1 MICLRNVVGC
11 LNGAYF
17 HVCGLKVFTSHD
29 CCDFILSLVMFSRL
43 PTNKPVCDQDLIT
56 VISRSRLLDYVTKP
70 HLRSIEDLSCL
81 AIRTRLS
88 KLNLILAKDGV
99 GVQCC
104 RKHSFIGGNYSNV
117 R

>member
-17 HVCGLKVFTSHD
+17 HVCGSKVFTSHD
-29 CCDFILSLVMFSRL
+29 CRDFILSLVMFSRL

-70 HLRSIEDLSCL
+70 HLRSTEDLKLLGHKNKTFKTELDSGKGWCL
-81 AIRTRLS
+81 VLQKA
-88 KLNLILAKDGV
+88 
-99 GVQCC
+99 
-104 RKHSFIGGNYSNV
+104 FFYWW
-117 R
+117 